1 MLRVENLSYWYQNE
15 ADYLF
20 KDVNF
25 SFEPGKTYAI
35 LGTSGSGKTT
45 FLSLLAGLDKPKKGT
60 ILYKDEDIQ
69 KIGLTSYRKHGVSI
83 VFQAYNLLTYMTA
96 VQNVVTAMEIT
107 GSNEQNK
114 QALAIKKLGEVGIN
128 EELANKPVNLLSGGQ
143 QQRVAIVRAMCCDG
157 QVIVADEPTG
167 NLDQETTQEIVSI
180 FEQIAKEENKVVIIV
195 THEQEVAEKCDV
207 VITLKDKVF
216 HVS

>member
-1 MLRVENLSYWYQNE
+1 MLKVENLSYWYQNE

-20 KDVNF
+20 KDINF
-25 SFEPGKTYAI
+25 DFEPGKTYAI

-45 FLSLLAGLDKPKKGT
+45 FLSLLAGLDKPKRGT
-60 ILYKDEDIQ
+60 ISYKAEDIQ
-69 KIGLTSYRKHGVSI
+69 KIGLTSYRKHGVSL
-83 VFQAYNLLTYMTA
+83 VFQAYNLLTYMSA
-96 VQNVVTAMEIT
+96 FQNVVTAMEIT
-107 GSNEQNK
+107 GSNERDK

-143 QQRVAIVRAMCCDG
+143 QQRVAIVRAMCSDG

-180 FEQIAKEENKVVIIV
+180 FDKIAKEENKVVIIV
-195 THEQEVAEKCDV
+195 THEQEVAEKCDI
-207 VITLKDKVF
+207 VITLKDKAF
-216 HVS
+216 HIS